1 MVRQILGR
9 LLGYC
14 GEIECLQ
21 ERVTALSWYE
31 PFGMLTRNAFLQHCR
46 ELPPS
51 GRRIIFIDLGDIGNL
66 NNRYGYVEV
75 DRRVK
80 LIFTNF
86 QIPGVTIARWYSG
99 DEIVMLFDDLRDPGY
114 WITKLNRIAQ
124 QYDISY
130 VYETGVWEVAEQT
143 IEEVIRELSS
153 RVCKR

>member
-1 MVRQILGR
+1 
-9 LLGYC
+9 
-14 GEIECLQ
+14 
-21 ERVTALSWYE
+21 
-31 PFGMLTRNAFLQHCR
+31 
-46 ELPPS
+46 
-51 GRRIIFIDLGDIGNL
+51 
-66 NNRYGYVEV
+66 
-75 DRRVK
+75 
-80 LIFTNF
+80 
-86 QIPGVTIARWYSG
+86 VTIARWYSG